1 MRLIDNLFPHRKVFC
16 AWIGMMLLAACVAL
30 EAPKSFNDR
39 LAYGY
44 ASVAASAETAA
55 SMVERGRLTK
65 EQGKQALSLVDQA
78 TAALDLSRAASG
90 RGDIGTAEGQLS
102 LALTVLTRLEA
113 YLKENQ

>member
-1 MRLIDNLFPHRKVFC
+1 MKPNLRWFLPLL
-16 AWIGMMLLAACVAL
+16 GLLLAACVAM
-30 EAPKSFNDR
+30 EAPRSFNER

-44 ASVAASAETAA
+44 ASVAASADTAA

-78 TAALDLSRAASG
+78 TAALDLSRAAYSK
-90 RGDIGTAEGQLS
+90 GDISTAQGQLD

-113 YLKENQ
+113 FLKENQ

>member
-1 MRLIDNLFPHRKVFC
+1 MKKHLNLAFAF
-16 AWIGMMLLAACVAL
+16 ISLLLLSACVAM
-30 EAPKSFNDR
+30 EAPRTFNER
-39 LAYGY
+39 LAYAY
-44 ASVAASAETAA
+44 ASVAASADTAA

-90 RGDIGTAEGQLS
+90 RGDISTAEGQLQ